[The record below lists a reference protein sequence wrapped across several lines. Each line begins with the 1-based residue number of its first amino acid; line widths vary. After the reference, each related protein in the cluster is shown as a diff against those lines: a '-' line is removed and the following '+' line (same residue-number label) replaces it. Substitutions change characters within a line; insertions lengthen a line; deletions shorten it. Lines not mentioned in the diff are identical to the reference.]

1 MTTETDATV
10 AELEALDLSIDALA
24 SKGDFAALEALLAD
38 DFVYSHSTGQVQD
51 KATWIASLGPLLGR
65 RQRVPTNLRVELHGD
80 VAVVTADLDIVWND
94 APTKY
99 NRYVRVW
106 RRSEDKW
113 RAISQRTV
121 PAEDRH
127 STSG

>member
-10 AELEALDLSIDALA
+10 AQLQALDLSIDALA
-24 SKGDFAALEALLAD
+24 SSGDFAALEALLAE
-38 DFVYSHSTGQVQD
+38 DFFYSHSTGLVQD
-51 KATWIASLGPLLGR
+51 KPTWVESLRPLLGK
-65 RQRVPTNLRVELHGD
+65 RQRVPSNVRVELHGD
-80 VAVVTADLDIVWND
+80 VAVAYADLDIVWAE

-106 RRSEDKW
+106 RREGDGW

-127 STSG
+127 P

>member
-24 SKGDFAALEALLAD
+24 SKGNFAALEALLSD
-38 DFVYSHSTGQVQD
+38 EFIYSHSTGLSQD
-51 KATWIASLGPLLGR
+51 KATWVASLGPLLGR
-65 RQRVPTNLRVELHGD
+65 RQRVPSSVRVELHGD
-80 VAVVTADLDIVWND
+80 VAVTNADLDIVWND

-106 RRSEDKW
+106 RREGGTW

-121 PAEDRH
+121 PGEDRH
-127 STSG
+127 P

>member
-1 MTTETDATV
+1 MTTEADATI

-24 SKGDFAALEALLAD
+24 SNGDFTALEALLAD

-51 KATWIASLGPLLGR
+51 KATWVASLSPLLGR
-65 RQRVPTNLRVELHGD
+65 RQRVPSNLRVELHGD
-80 VAVVTADLDIVWND
+80 VAVVSADLDIVWND

-106 RRSEDKW
+106 RRIAGTW

-127 STSG
+127 P